1 MSIGEHARRLR
12 PADMPEGDIP
22 VSELYRIA
30 AHAHVK
36 AESRAREFEEGKS
49 VAIAEM
55 INKLCDADEKLSQV
69 KAERIVK
76 ASPGYKGYLR
86 KMHDARTEANMLQVD
101 RESLKMRHMEFTMMR
116 AAARDERR
124 LG

>member
-1 MSIGEHARRLR
+1 MTRL
-12 PADMPEGDIP
+12 
-22 VSELYRIA
+22 VSEMEGEIPLSEKYRMV

-55 INKLCDADEKLSQV
+55 INKLCDVDEKLSQA

-76 ASPGYKGYLR
+76 ASPEYKGYLR
-86 KMHDARTEANMLQVD
+86 RMHDARTEANMRQVD
-101 RESLKMRHMEFTMMR
+101 RESLKMRHMEHTMMR
-116 AAARDERR
+116 AAARDERK

>member
-1 MSIGEHARRLR
+1 VSIGDQINRLR
-12 PADMPEGDIP
+12 PDDMPASDIP

-49 VAIAEM
+49 VVVAEM
-55 INKLCDADEKLSQV
+55 INKLCDADEKLSV
-69 KAERIVK
+69 AKAERTAK
-76 ASPGYKGYLR
+76 ASPVYKGYLR
-86 KMHDARTEANMLQVD
+86 RMHDARTEANLRAVD
-101 RESLKMRHMEFTMMR
+101 RDVLKMKHSEWLMGR
-116 AAARDERR
+116 AAQRDERR

>member
-1 MSIGEHARRLR
+1 MSIGEQARRLR
-12 PADMPEGDIP
+12 PADMPESDIP

-49 VAIAEM
+49 VAVAEM
-55 INKLCDADEKLSQV
+55 INKLCDVDEKLSQA

-76 ASPGYKGYLR
+76 ASPEYKGYLR
-86 KMHDARTEANMLQVD
+86 RMHDARTEANMRSVD
-101 RESLKMRHMEFTMMR
+101 REVLKMKHMEMTMMR

>member
-1 MSIGEHARRLR
+1 MSIGDQINRLR
-12 PADMPEGDIP
+12 PDDMPASDIP

-49 VAIAEM
+49 VAVAEM
-55 INKLCDADEKLSQV
+55 MNKLCDADEKLSQA

-76 ASPGYKGYLR
+76 ASPEYKGYLR
-86 KMHDARTEANMLQVD
+86 RMHDARTEANMRQVD
-101 RESLKMRHMEFTMMR
+101 RETMKMRHMEHTMMR

-124 LG
+124 QG